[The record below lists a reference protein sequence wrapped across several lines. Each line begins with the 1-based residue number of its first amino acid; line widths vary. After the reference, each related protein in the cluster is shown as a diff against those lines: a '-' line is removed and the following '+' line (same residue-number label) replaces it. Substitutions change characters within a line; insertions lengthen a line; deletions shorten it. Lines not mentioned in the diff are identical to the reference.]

1 MRRFFDTSYLLDMTV
16 DELNKI
22 TDKPFICE
30 QTLEEI
36 ENIKSSGKKD
46 DSTKAKAR
54 RIARFLNTHED
65 VFEFV
70 ENVGGIFSF
79 NENSIDATHLNTP
92 DNKICASA
100 VYAQTLLPE
109 DENLVFYTKDAC
121 CRLIAKE
128 KYGLTVAP
136 YEDGEEKIYK
146 GYRMISGNTE
156 EINNLM
162 QSYMDDNYSDWNT
175 NEYLIIQE
183 DGAQEREMRFDGEK
197 FVSLKLPPSKYI
209 KGKNALQRCA
219 LDMLNNPD
227 ITICAILGGYGSGK
241 TMLTMQMAM
250 YAVCEKGF
258 QSQIIGIRSPIGEGV
273 EVGWLPGDFNDKTGS
288 FFKPLEQQL
297 NGGEFELEAMKQ
309 KGVLRVEIP
318 FYLKGQTLNGV
329 VLVDEAEDLSR
340 RELRLVGTRIGENS
354 RIFLNGDYK
363 QSIVSGDYN
372 DNALL
377 QMCNEFKGN
386 KKFGC
391 IYLEEDVRSTTSKMF
406 SKLWS

>member
-65 VFEFV
+65 VFEFI

-146 GYRMISGNTE
+146 GYRIISGNTE

-183 DGAQEREMRFDGEK
+183 DGAQEREMRFDGER

-340 RELRLVGTRIGENS
+340 RELRLVGTRLGENS

>member
-65 VFEFV
+65 VFEFI

-146 GYRMISGNTE
+146 GYRIISGNTE

-183 DGAQEREMRFDGEK
+183 DGAQEREMRFDGER

>member
-36 ENIKSSGKKD
+36 ENIKSSGRKD

-70 ENVGGIFSF
+70 ENVGSIFSF
-79 NENSIDATHLNTP
+79 NENSIDATRLNTP

-109 DENLVFYTKDAC
+109 DENLIFYTKDAC

-146 GYRMISGNTE
+146 GYRIISGNTE
-156 EINNLM
+156 EINNIM

-183 DGAQEREMRFDGEK
+183 TGAQEREMRFDGEK

-227 ITICAILGGYGSGK
+227 ITICAVLGGYGSGK

-273 EVGWLPGDFNDKTGS
+273 EVGWLPGDFNDKTSS

>member
-70 ENVGGIFSF
+70 D
-79 NENSIDATHLNTP
+79 ENSIDATRLNTP

-100 VYAQTLLPE
+100 VYAQIILPNDE
-109 DENLVFYTKDAC
+109 DLVFYTKDAC

-146 GYRMISGNTE
+146 GYRIISGSTE

-273 EVGWLPGDFNDKTGS
+273 EVGWLPGDFNDKTSS

-309 KGVLRVEIP
+309 KGILRVEIP

-340 RELRLVGTRIGENS
+340 REIRLVGTRLGENS